1 MVNLEAVLSGRHV
14 RLARITAFLALA
26 LLAMYVIVSL
36 IPSEVKYHHGIALD
50 KDFTITNHQLGH
62 AFRLKRSG
70 VVYGRADNRTIKK
83 ARGDFDEE
91 APARPPQQRY

>member
-36 IPSEVKYHHGIALD
+36 MPSEVKYHHGIALD

-70 VVYGRADNRTIKK
+70 VVYGRADNRTIK